1 MDPLKVFIEH
11 LHPGLNKPQVQEWLD
26 DWRICY
32 VDVYMRPPNDWTRC
46 CFVSFDDIAAAQK
59 CTQLNGCDDPDMTPS
74 TIKAPIIVT
83 QHGSL
88 WSLLS
93 AMSLALPR
101 ELVFRF
107 ALRAACLLGLA
118 SIVFLFKDVCS
129 LKVMDCVS

>member
-1 MDPLKVFIEH
+1 MDPLKVFIGG

-101 ELVFRF
+101 ELVFSF
-107 ALRAACLLGLA
+107 AWQAECLPGLT
-118 SIVFLFKDVCS
+118 SIQILFQDTLL
-129 LKVMDCVS
+129 LKVLDCGS